1 MGKWAKLEEMTSE
14 QIDALWTIDNPV
26 KGFEELTKALAEH
39 PESADEL
46 HTQICRSLGLQ
57 GKFDEAWAELGK
69 VSAQP
74 SEIVKVRLALESG
87 RLKNSSGDKKA
98 AEPYFLSALAEAE
111 KHGFD
116 FYAVD
121 AAHMLG
127 IVTAGEASLDW
138 NERAIAMAAKSS
150 DKRAQGWQGS
160 LLNNVGWTYHD
171 MGEYE
176 KALDKF
182 KAALAYRESVGG
194 EVRIR
199 IGRWAVARCL
209 RSLKRYDEALAIQLD
224 LIQFPEQGYV
234 SEELGEL
241 LLAVGR
247 VEEAKPHFA
256 KAYEMLSP
264 DPFLKVHQAERL
276 ERLKVLSE

>member
-1 MGKWAKLEEMTSE
+1 MTSE
-14 QIDALWTIDNPV
+14 QIDALWTIDDPA
-26 KGFEELTKALAEH
+26 KGFEELTKALADN

-69 VSAQP
+69 VSPEP
-74 SEIVKVRLALESG
+74 SDIVKVRLALESG

-98 AEPYFLSALAEAE
+98 AEPFFLSALEEAE
-111 KHGFD
+111 RHGYD
-116 FYAVD
+116 YYAVD

-127 IVTAGEASLDW
+127 IVTAGQVSLDW
-138 NERAIAMAAKSS
+138 NEKAIGMAAKSA

-160 LLNNVGWTYHD
+160 LLNNIGWTYHD
-171 MGEYE
+171 SGEYE

-182 KAALAYRESVGG
+182 KAALAYRESLGN

-224 LIQFPEQGYV
+224 LIRYPEQGYV

-241 LLAVGR
+241 LLATGR
-247 VEEAKPHFA
+247 AEDAKPHFA
-256 KAYEMLSP
+256 KAYEMLSE
-264 DPFLKVHQAERL
+264 DPFLKIHQTDRL
-276 ERLKVLSE
+276 ERLKVLS